1 MNPAMNPGLNSAT
14 TNPVLEV
21 ERLSFAFGGHLVLRD
36 IEMSVSPGEFVSI
49 IGPSGC
55 GKSTLLSLIAG
66 MRPPVVGDI
75 RFTGDSGETKRAVVF
90 QDFALLPWKDVLS
103 NVSMGLRYQRKG
115 SSKAE
120 RREIAQHYI
129 DLVGLR
135 GFEKKFPY
143 QISGGMR
150 QRVGIARALAVEPE
164 VLLLDEPF
172 ASIDAQNAEILRK
185 ELRDLVSEQGR
196 TAVMVT
202 HNLDEALYLS
212 DRILLMGT
220 RPGSIRA
227 NVSVDLPHP
236 RGPEMADPAHQQRY
250 SALRNQMWEHLS
262 EEVAQEKAWMSKLQ
276 TGGM

>member
-1 MNPAMNPGLNSAT
+1 MA
-14 TNPVLEV
+14 VLEV
-21 ERLSFAFGGHLVLRD
+21 DDISFAYGGHLVLRE
-36 IEMSVSPGEFVSI
+36 INMQVERGEFVSI

-55 GKSTLLSLIAG
+55 GKSTLLALIAG
-66 MRPPVVGDI
+66 MRTAVVGNI
-75 RFTGDSGETKRAVVF
+75 NFEAGSGTQRAVVF
-90 QDFALLPWKDVLS
+90 QDFALLPWKNVLA
-103 NVSMGLRYQRKG
+103 NVSMGLAYQRRDL
-115 SSKAE
+115 S
-120 RREIAQHYI
+120 RREREEIARKYI

-185 ELRDLVSEQGR
+185 ELRDLVNEQGR

-220 RPGSIRA
+220 RPGCVRED
-227 NVSVDLPHP
+227 VVVDLPHP
-236 RGPEMADPAHQQRY
+236 RGPEMQNPADQRRY
-250 SALRNQMWEHLS
+250 QELRSRLWEHLIQ
-262 EEVAQEKAWMSKLQ
+262 EVAKEKEWMNSDQ
-276 TGGM
+276 VERI